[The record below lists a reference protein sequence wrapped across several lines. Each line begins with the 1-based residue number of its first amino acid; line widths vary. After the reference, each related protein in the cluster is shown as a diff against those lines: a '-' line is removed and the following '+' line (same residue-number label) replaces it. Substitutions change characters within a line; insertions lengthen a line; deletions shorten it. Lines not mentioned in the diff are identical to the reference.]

1 MRVGDLVQFDDY
13 YVKEDDRQVGT
24 VLKFDL
30 YRGGDDCGTARG
42 PAESLVQVMWG
53 TGEVGW
59 ILERRVRVISEG
71 R

>member
-1 MRVGDLVQFDDY
+1 MKVGDLVQFDDY

-24 VLKFDL
+24 VLKFDIF
-30 YRGGDDCGTARG
+30 RGADDCGTISG
-42 PAESLVQVMWG
+42 PAESLVQVLWG

-59 ILERRVRVISEG
+59 ILERRVRVISED